1 MGAPT
6 PQVLLEAIANSAP
19 SGTSPGNKT
28 APMPD
33 SPPGSNFA
41 SIQAGFPANTM
52 QSELAGGLP
61 PFGQD
66 MNGYLFL
73 ISSHTLYVECGQL
86 YQYNSTLATAISG
99 YLAGTVLGMADGT
112 GMWLC
117 TTNGTTSNP
126 DTGGA
131 GWVPIAAYGKTTVPV
146 TGGTVVLS
154 AAQSKYGVII
164 LTGTLLGNLVV
175 QLPQTIQEWLIINNT
190 TGAFTTVVNTAAVGS
205 AGVIVQQ
212 GGFGAPLGVYSVG
225 DGNIYPTVA
234 PFSFNVSVAPSPN
247 SIVQRNNAG
256 YVLATYFNTSAPI
269 DNLTPSSVFTNSG
282 DGFIRQN
289 TLTNFE
295 SFLLLQGLG
304 GQVTNGQVPYSV
316 VQQWASTF
324 FNNAALTGN
333 STAPTAA
340 PGTNN
345 TQIATTAFVQALAG
359 GTLTF
364 GSGILAAKLAGGL
377 VVQAGEVNA
386 FSGNGSV
393 TFGVTAGTIA
403 FSNRL
408 VAVAV
413 INVASGAVQTWL
425 GSAISTQSFSFST
438 TNGAGTSTNYFIAV
452 GF

>member
-6 PQVLLEAIANSAP
+6 PQVLLEAIASLAP

-33 SPPGSNFA
+33 SPPGANFA
-41 SIQAGFPANTM
+41 SIQRGFPANTM

-73 ISSHTLYVECGQL
+73 ITSHTLYVECGQL
-86 YQYNSTLATAISG
+86 YQYNSALATAISG

-117 TTNGTTSNP
+117 TTNGNTSNP

-131 GWVPIAAYGKTTVPV
+131 GWVPMAAYGKTTVPV
-146 TGGTVVLS
+146 TGGVVALS

-164 LTGTLLGNLVV
+164 LTGTLVSNLIV
-175 QLPQTIQEWLIINNT
+175 QMPQTIQEWLVINNT
-190 TGAFTTVVNTAAVGS
+190 SGAFTTTIATAAVGS
-205 AGVIVQQ
+205 VGTIAPQ
-212 GGFGAPLGVYSVG
+212 GGFAAPIGVYSVG

-234 PFSFNVSVAPSPN
+234 PFSFSISVAPTAN
-247 SIVQRNNAG
+247 SIVQRSNAG
-256 YVLATYFNTSAPI
+256 LVLATYFNMSAGV
-269 DNLTPSSVFTNSG
+269 DNLTPVNVITNSG
-282 DGFIRQN
+282 DGNLRQN

-295 SFLLLQGLG
+295 SFLLLQGIG

-316 VQQWASTF
+316 VQQWVSTF
-324 FNNAALTGN
+324 LASPTLTGVPL
-333 STAPTAA
+333 APTAA

-364 GSGILAAKLAGGL
+364 SSGILVAKLAGGL
-377 VVQAGEVNA
+377 VIQAGEVNA

-393 TFGVTAGTIA
+393 SFGVTAGTIA
-403 FSNRL
+403 FPNRL
-408 VAVAV
+408 AAPLVLNLAGG
-413 INVASGAVQTWL
+413 SVQTWL
-425 GSAISTQSFSFST
+425 GVVGLQSFSFST

-452 GF
+452 GY

>member
-33 SPPGSNFA
+33 APPGANFA

-52 QSELAGGLP
+52 ESELAGGLP

-86 YQYNSTLATAISG
+86 YLYNSALATAIGG
-99 YLAGTVLGMADGT
+99 YIAGTVLGMADGT

-117 TTNGTTSNP
+117 ISNGNTSNP

-131 GWVPIAAYGKTTVPV
+131 GWVPMAAYGKTTVPV
-146 TGGTVVLS
+146 TGGTVVLTP
-154 AAQSKYGVII
+154 AQTKYGVII
-164 LTGTLLGNLVV
+164 LTGVLVSNLLLE
-175 QLPQTIQEWLIINNT
+175 LPQTIQEWLIINNT
-190 TGAFTTVVNTAAVGS
+190 SGAFTTTALTAASGS
-205 AGVIVQQ
+205 AGVIIPQ
-212 GGFGAPLGVYSVG
+212 GGFGAPTGVYSIG

-234 PFSFNVSVAPSPN
+234 PLSLNISVAPTAN
-247 SIVQRNNAG
+247 SIVQRSNAG
-256 YVLATYFNTSAPI
+256 LVLATYFNMSAGV
-269 DNLTPSSVFTNSG
+269 DNLSPVNVITNSG
-282 DGFIRQN
+282 DGNLRQN
-289 TLTNFE
+289 SLTNFE

-304 GQVTNGQVPYSV
+304 GQVTNGQVPFSV
-316 VQQWASTF
+316 VSQWAS
-324 FNNAALTGN
+324 ALFSSPVFTGTP
-333 STAPTAA
+333 TAPTAA

-345 TQIATTAFVQALAG
+345 TQLATTAFVQALAG

-364 GSGILAAKLAGGL
+364 SSGILVAKLAGGL
-377 VVQAGEVNA
+377 VVQCGEVNA

-393 TFGVTAGTIA
+393 SFGVTAGTIA
-403 FSNRL
+403 FPNRL
-408 VAVAV
+408 VAPLV
-413 INVASGAVQTWL
+413 IDLAGGPVQTWL
-425 GSAISTQSFSFST
+425 GSVGTQSFTFST
-438 TNGAGTSTNYFIAV
+438 SNGSGTSTNYFIAV

>member
-6 PQVLLEAIANSAP
+6 PQVLLEAIANSAS

-33 SPPGSNFA
+33 APPGANFA

-86 YQYNSTLATAISG
+86 YLYNSTLATAIGG
-99 YLAGTVLGMADGT
+99 YLAGTVLGMVDAT

-117 TTNGTTSNP
+117 TTNGNTSNP

-131 GWVPIAAYGKTTVPV
+131 GWVPLAAYGKTTVSV
-146 TGGTVVLS
+146 TGGTVTLS

-164 LTGTLLGNLVV
+164 LTGTLVSNLVV
-175 QLPQTIQEWLIINNT
+175 QMPQTLQEWLIINNT
-190 TGAFTTVVNTAAVGS
+190 SGAFTTVVNTAAVGS

-234 PFSFNVSVAPSPN
+234 PFSFNISVSPTPN

-256 YVLATYFNTSAPI
+256 YVLATYFNSSAPT
-269 DNLTPSSVFTNSG
+269 DNLSPTTVFTNSG
-282 DGFIRQN
+282 DGFLRQN
-289 TLTNFE
+289 SLTNFE
-295 SFLLLQGLG
+295 SFLLLQGQG

-316 VQQWASTF
+316 VQQWAPTF
-324 FNNAALTGN
+324 FNNAALTGVP
-333 STAPTAA
+333 TAPTATA
-340 PGTNN
+340 GTSS
-345 TQIATTAFVQALAG
+345 TQIATTAFVAG
-359 GTLTF
+359 LT
-364 GSGILAAKLAGGL
+364 SLL
-377 VVQAGEVNA
+377 
-386 FSGNGSV
+386 GNGYYKASNGWIIQWGLANPPGNLI
-393 TFGVTAGTIA
+393 TFGVTGGTIA
-403 FSNRL
+403 MTISAITAT
-408 VAVAV
+408 AVAGGAAQAW
-413 INVASGAVQTWL
+413 IDSGTLTSNSFKVNTTGGNAFWI
-425 GSAISTQSFSFST
+425 AI
-438 TNGAGTSTNYFIAV
+438 GR
-452 GF
+452 